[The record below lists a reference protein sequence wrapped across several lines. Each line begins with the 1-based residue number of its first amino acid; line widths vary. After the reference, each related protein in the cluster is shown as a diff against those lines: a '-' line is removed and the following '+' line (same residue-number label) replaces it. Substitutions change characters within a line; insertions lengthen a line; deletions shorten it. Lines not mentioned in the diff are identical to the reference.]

1 MRQPSGLLL
10 PPSLAARGECL
21 RPRRL
26 PPYKHVA
33 PGIGPEAKTPGTQS
47 MSASLPACWLSL
59 PSALLTLLSLRL
71 EPGQCR
77 PCCLFFSERC
87 WSATINVHFLPH
99 SSPMPSVRAAGRSPH
114 GGKEGRRDFAADLA
128 RQEGEDGSSA
138 KRRCH
143 REVWLPRKACM
154 PEMRIRLS
162 VHIWAEPAGWKSEH
176 GGLLHECCWDTAA
189 GCERRKKALA
199 RGCLLPPE
207 GTHAVQANASQWIQ
221 ERKMAARVA
230 AARRLRLVLSIHS
243 LRSRAQCHCT
253 KLAGCSGPG
262 QKRTTPDDPRC
273 ESCAGRKDGRAQ

>member
-1 MRQPSGLLL
+1 
-10 PPSLAARGECL
+10 
-21 RPRRL
+21 
-26 PPYKHVA
+26 
-33 PGIGPEAKTPGTQS
+33 

-128 RQEGEDGSSA
+128 RQEGGDGSSA
-138 KRRCH
+138 NRRCH

-162 VHIWAEPAGWKSEH
+162 VHIWAEPAGWWKRRD
-176 GGLLHECCWDTAA
+176 GTLLHACCWD
-189 GCERRKKALA
+189 
-199 RGCLLPPE
+199 
-207 GTHAVQANASQWIQ
+207 
-221 ERKMAARVA
+221 M
-230 AARRLRLVLSIHS
+230 LSIHS
-243 LRSRAQCHCT
+243 PRVRRVCHCT
-253 KLAGCSGPG
+253 KLAGCSAVA
-262 QKRTTPDDPRC
+262 QKRTIPDHARC
-273 ESCAGRKDGRAQ
+273 ESCACRMDGLAQ